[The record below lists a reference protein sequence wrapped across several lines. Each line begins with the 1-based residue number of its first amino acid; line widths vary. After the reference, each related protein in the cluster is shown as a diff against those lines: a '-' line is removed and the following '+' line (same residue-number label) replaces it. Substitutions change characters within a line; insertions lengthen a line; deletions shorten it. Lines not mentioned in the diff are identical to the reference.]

1 GVNPQEID
9 PENKLLWH
17 FPPRRLT
24 AEELRDA
31 MLAVS
36 GELSS
41 TMGGPPVFPE
51 MNLEAALQPRHI
63 MGGLAPPYKPS
74 PTREQRNR
82 RTIYTAQ
89 IRTLIN
95 PLLQV
100 FNEPVTDVSCERRD
114 STIVTPQV
122 FALFNSQCAHDMA
135 LAMAARLRNLSRN
148 RAAQIE
154 EAFRLAYG
162 RLPTEREKQMCSKH
176 VD

>member
-41 TMGGPPVFPE
+41 TMGGPPVYPE
-51 MNLEAALQPRHI
+51 INLEAALQPRHI
-63 MGGLAPPYKPS
+63 MGSLAPPYKPS
-74 PTREQRNR
+74 PKREQRNR
-82 RTIYTAQ
+82 RTIYTVQ
-89 IRTLIN
+89 IRTLMN

-100 FNEPVTDVSCERRD
+100 FNEPSTDLTCERRD
-114 STIVTPQV
+114 STTVTPQV
-122 FALFNSQCAHDMA
+122 FALFNSQCAHDLA
-135 LAMAARLRNLSRN
+135 LAMANRLSRTS
-148 RAAQIE
+148 RSRPKQV
-154 EAFRLAYG
+154 EA
-162 RLPTEREKQMCSKH
+162 
-176 VD
+176 